1 MLKRD
6 YPFLVAPDQFKN
18 FLQKFAVFANLLP
31 AGLEIIIFHLLQVS
45 FQFRPSILEHILQ
58 DGFW

>member
-1 MLKRD
+1 MAWIKRCMLKRD

-31 AGLEIIIFHLLQVS
+31 AGLEINIFHLLQVS
-45 FQFRPSILEHILQ
+45 F
-58 DGFW
+58 